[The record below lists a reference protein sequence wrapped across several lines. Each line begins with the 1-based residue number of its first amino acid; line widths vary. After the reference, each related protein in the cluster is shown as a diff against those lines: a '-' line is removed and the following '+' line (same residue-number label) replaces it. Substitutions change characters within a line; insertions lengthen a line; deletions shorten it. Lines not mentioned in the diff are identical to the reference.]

1 MQKAMA
7 GVMIANVSMIL
18 AVVAAMI
25 AHYVILI
32 INNKITYIDQLIGFG
47 LLKKLGVSNLLV

>member
-1 MQKAMA
+1 MA